1 MSPWR
6 SSRHLCDEMYAL
18 SFQRKIL
25 DILRQNQGPFI
36 VFVNIRAN
44 CDVVNRE
51 LNRSGFRAV
60 AIHGGKNQESRQRAL
75 RDFRDGKFPILVATD
90 VAGRGIDVPNVKH
103 VLNYDMPNSIEKYT
117 HRIGRTGRAGK
128 EGLAS
133 TFLTEDDSEI
143 FYSLVEYLRST
154 KADVPSALA
163 RHPMSKVKPGD
174 IVEKEAA
181 ETALAET
188 GSAFG
193 RCCACS
199 T

>member
-1 MSPWR
+1 MRITQNVIFMMES
-6 SSRHLCDEMYAL
+6 
-18 SFQRKIL
+18 QKKRKIL

-60 AIHGGKNQESRQRAL
+60 AIHGGKNQENRQRAL
-75 RDFRDGKFPILVATD
+75 RDFRDSKFPILVATD

-128 EGLAS
+128 SGMS
-133 TFLTEDDSEI
+133 TTFLTEDDEDVM
-143 FYSLVEYLRST
+143 YDLKQHLVFT
-154 KADVPSALA
+154 KQNIPREL
-163 RHPMSKVKPGD
+163 
-174 IVEKEAA
+174 EKNPRANQKN
-181 ETALAET
+181 
-188 GSAFG
+188 FVVDDKKKKKKQG
-193 RCCACS
+193 R
-199 T
+199 